1 MTRQKPTK
9 VVKVSVL
16 DFETHHVPVSLFS
29 VAIGVIVIFTITFP
43 ILGLVTIPIMIGL
56 IGGIFTEAISYVEE
70 PNKALNPF
78 TEEE

>member
-9 VVKVSVL
+9 VVKLSVL
-16 DFETHHVPVSLFS
+16 DFETHYVPVSLFS